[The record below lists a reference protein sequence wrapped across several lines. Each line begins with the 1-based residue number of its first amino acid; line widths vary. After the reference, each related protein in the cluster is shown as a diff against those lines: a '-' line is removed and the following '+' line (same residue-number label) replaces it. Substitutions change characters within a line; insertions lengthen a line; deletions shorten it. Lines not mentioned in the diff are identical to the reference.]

1 VRTALLLIAFVVGVG
16 CLRAADEGTKPI
28 AAAEAVK
35 SAGKPKV
42 LVQMEVKKAKDRL
55 EKRGIIY
62 LDSEDDFKD
71 PNNLGVAI
79 SAEAAAKFKEKGV
92 ADPAAH
98 FLGKTIRV
106 RGCVMKFEERP
117 YLPVHDPDQITV
129 VEKK

>member
-1 VRTALLLIAFVVGVG
+1 VRTALLLVAFVAGVVG
-16 CLRAADEGTKPI
+16 LRAADEGTKPI
-28 AAAEAVK
+28 TAAEAVK
-35 SAGKPKV
+35 SVGKPKV
-42 LVQMEVKKAKDRL
+42 VVQLEVKKAKDRL

-62 LDSEDDFKD
+62 LDSEDDFND

-79 SAEAAAKFKEKGV
+79 SAEAAAKFKAAGV

-106 RGCVMKFEERP
+106 RGCVMRFEDRP

>member
-1 VRTALLLIAFVVGVG
+1 MRTALLLTAFAVWAVG
-16 CLRAADEGTKPI
+16 LRAADEDTNPI
-28 AAAEAVK
+28 TPAEAVK
-35 SAGKPKV
+35 SVGKPKV
-42 LVQMEVKKAKDRL
+42 VVEMVVKKAKDRL

-71 PNNLGVAI
+71 PNNLGIAI
-79 SAEAAAKFKEKGV
+79 SAEAAAKFKAKGI